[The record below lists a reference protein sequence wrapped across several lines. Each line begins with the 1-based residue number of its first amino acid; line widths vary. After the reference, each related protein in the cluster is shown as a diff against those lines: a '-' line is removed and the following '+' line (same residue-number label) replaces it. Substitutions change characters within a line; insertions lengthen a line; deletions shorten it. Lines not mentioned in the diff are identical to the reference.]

1 MTTGG
6 RMGMGMEIGRGTWEY
21 SLQSLRS
28 FLGAFDRGLHTQLEK
43 SAAATGEQTNCIRR
57 TAFTEEDGR
66 KQATPTK
73 WNENL

>member
-43 SAAATGEQTNCIRR
+43 SAAATG
-57 TAFTEEDGR
+57 
-66 KQATPTK
+66 
-73 WNENL
+73 